1 MTKEKVSR
9 NYLLQNKYL
18 DRCILFIIY
27 VSLHSLYFKK
37 STVHLNDLSCVNSNK
52 INMANIYSSADLYF
66 P

>member
-18 DRCILFIIY
+18 DRCILFTIY

-37 STVHLNDLSCVNSNK
+37 STVHLSDLLCVNSNK

>member
-18 DRCILFIIY
+18 DRCILFTIY

-37 STVHLNDLSCVNSNK
+37 STVHLNDLLCVNSNK